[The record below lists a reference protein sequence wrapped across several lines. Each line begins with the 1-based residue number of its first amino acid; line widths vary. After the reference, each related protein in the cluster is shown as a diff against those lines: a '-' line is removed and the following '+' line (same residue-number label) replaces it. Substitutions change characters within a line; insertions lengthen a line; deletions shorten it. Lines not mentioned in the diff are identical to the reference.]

1 MHYLARCSLSE
12 LNTLWEW
19 GDLSISES
27 NLRPPLIW
35 YVESHESDQS
45 TRKTEGSLK
54 ARTHRDEY
62 RRTLFASVFQR
73 VCCVHTQAIFA
84 DDEPSEH
91 ANSFPDIRWR
101 LM

>member
-1 MHYLARCSLSE
+1 MSFITRLWTLFLLVNIVTFFFWGRSLAGGRKS
-12 LNTLWEW
+12 
-19 GDLSISES
+19 
-27 NLRPPLIW
+27 PL
-35 YVESHESDQS
+35 
-45 TRKTEGSLK
+45 TASLK
-54 ARTHRDEY
+54 ARTHLDEY

-73 VCCVHTQAIFA
+73 VFCVHTQAIFA